1 VKNEIMTIVRFIR
14 SSEESTFMD
23 MSTDNL
29 DIMEFFVSMLI
40 VGIGVALL
48 ATGIFTSYFGAGKSQ
63 KIGFALLF
71 LGAITLALVI
81 DMAFGTIG
89 IMPEQF
95 ERTTFED
102 ALISGVSALSGM
114 IIGMFMILFV
124 LMKVDTVD
132 DLEDLDL
139 EDLEDLDLDEELKK
153 LEEELNQA
161 DNNEEDNS
169 EEDK

>member
-1 VKNEIMTIVRFIR
+1 MYMTSNYDV
-14 SSEESTFMD
+14 
-23 MSTDNL
+23 
-29 DIMEFFVSMLI
+29 MEFFVSMLI

-48 ATGIFTSYFGAGKSQ
+48 ATGMFTSYFGAGKSQ

-71 LGAITLALVI
+71 LGAISLTLVI
-81 DMAFGTIG
+81 DMALGNIG

-95 ERTTFED
+95 NDSKFMD
-102 ALISGVSALSGM
+102 GLVSGIAALGGVIL
-114 IIGMFMILFV
+114 GMFVILFV

-161 DNNEEDNS
+161 DNDNDTS
-169 EEDK
+169 EEKE

>member
-1 VKNEIMTIVRFIR
+1 
-14 SSEESTFMD
+14 MD

-29 DIMEFFVSMLI
+29 DIMQFFVSMLI

-48 ATGIFTSYFGAGKSQ
+48 ATGMFTAYFGAGKSQ

-89 IMPEQF
+89 VMPDQF
-95 ERTTFED
+95 EKSTFED
-102 ALISGVSALSGM
+102 ALVSGVSALSGM
-114 IIGMFMILFV
+114 IIGMFVILFV

-161 DNNEEDNS
+161 DDNDDDENNGNDKPEE
-169 EEDK
+169 EE

>member
-1 VKNEIMTIVRFIR
+1 MDMTIDFGGDV
-14 SSEESTFMD
+14 
-23 MSTDNL
+23 L
-29 DIMEFFVSMLI
+29 MEFFVSMLI
-40 VGIGVALL
+40 IGIGVALL

-71 LGAITLALVI
+71 FGIIILTLVYLMTFGGVDAI
-81 DMAFGTIG
+81 
-89 IMPEQF
+89 PNQF
-95 ERTTFED
+95 NETTFMD
-102 ALISGVSALSGM
+102 ALLSGVAALGGM
-114 IIGMFMILFV
+114 VVGMFVVLFV

-161 DNNEEDNS
+161 DNNEEEDNS
-169 EEDK
+169 EEEK

>member
-1 VKNEIMTIVRFIR
+1 
-14 SSEESTFMD
+14 MD
-23 MSTDNL
+23 MVSNYDVMN
-29 DIMEFFVSMLI
+29 FFVPMLI

-48 ATGIFTSYFGAGKSQ
+48 ATGMFTSYFGAGKSQ

-71 LGAITLALVI
+71 FGIVILALVYL
-81 DMAFGTIG
+81 MTFGGVDAI
-89 IMPEQF
+89 PDD
-95 ERTTFED
+95 TFEED
-102 ALISGVSALSGM
+102 EFNEALTSGIAALGGA
-114 IIGMFMILFV
+114 IAGMFIILFV

-161 DNNEEDNS
+161 ENDEEEGNS
-169 EEDK
+169 EEEK

>member
-1 VKNEIMTIVRFIR
+1 
-14 SSEESTFMD
+14 MD

-29 DIMEFFVSMLI
+29 DIMQFFVSMLI
-40 VGIGVALL
+40 VGVGVALL
-48 ATGIFTSYFGAGKSQ
+48 ATGMFTAYFGAGKSQ

-71 LGAITLALVI
+71 LGAITLVLVI

-89 IMPEQF
+89 IMPDQF
-95 ERTTFED
+95 EKTTFED
-102 ALISGVSALSGM
+102 ALVSGVSALSGM
-114 IIGMFMILFV
+114 IIGMFVILFV

-161 DNNEEDNS
+161 DDAEKENNGNDKPED
-169 EEDK
+169 EK

>member
-1 VKNEIMTIVRFIR
+1 
-14 SSEESTFMD
+14 MD
-23 MSTDNL
+23 MTSSYDV
-29 DIMEFFVSMLI
+29 MEFFVSMLI

-48 ATGIFTSYFGAGKSQ
+48 ATGLFTSYFGAGKSQ

-71 LGAITLALVI
+71 LGAVTLALVI
-81 DMAFGTIG
+81 DMALGTIG
-89 IMPEQF
+89 IMPNQF
-95 ERTTFED
+95 DDAIFMD
-102 ALISGVSALSGM
+102 ALASGISALVGM
-114 IIGMFMILFV
+114 IAGMFVVLFV

-161 DNNEEDNS
+161 DEKGDS
-169 EEDK
+169 EEEKE

>member
-1 VKNEIMTIVRFIR
+1 
-14 SSEESTFMD
+14 MD
-23 MSTDNL
+23 MTSNYDV
-29 DIMEFFVSMLI
+29 MEFFVSMLI

-48 ATGIFTSYFGAGKSQ
+48 ATGMFTSYFGAGKSQ

-71 LGAITLALVI
+71 LGAISLTLVI
-81 DMAFGTIG
+81 DMALGNIG
-89 IMPEQF
+89 IMPNQF
-95 ERTTFED
+95 NDSKFMD
-102 ALISGVSALSGM
+102 GLVSGVASLGGV
-114 IIGMFMILFV
+114 ILGMFVILFV

-161 DNNEEDNS
+161 DNDNDTS
-169 EEDK
+169 EEKE